1 MIKDKRQIQI
11 KAPSHAIFDLIDR
24 MPNKFPIYRFLE
36 SKPFFFIRILLVDG
50 LSSSW
55 KAAKL
60 RRADD
65 VLKLNVGDTM
75 GPFTLTEF
83 GRPTKYWFSLKSLF
97 FDCQIGYSLHSK
109 DGVTELSFDLFAE
122 NPNFKERIW
131 WFIFKPFHG
140 LFANKVLHVIK
151 EKTEHNK
158 ANQRTQK
165 TARLISN
172 VSHKNR

>member
-1 MIKDKRQIQI
+1 MINMIKDKRQIQI
-11 KAPSHAIFDLIDR
+11 KASSYAVFDLIDR
-24 MPNKFPIYRFLE
+24 MPNKFPIYKFLE
-36 SKPFFFIRILLVDG
+36 AKLFFFIRILLVDG

-60 RRADD
+60 RRPGD

-83 GRPTKYWFSLKSLF
+83 ERPTKYWFSLKSIF
-97 FDCQIGYSLHSK
+97 FNCQTGYSLHSQ
-109 DGVTELSFDLFAE
+109 DGVTELSFDLLAE

-131 WFIFKPFHG
+131 WFIFKPFHA

-151 EKTEHNK
+151 EKTEHNE
-158 ANQRTQK
+158 
-165 TARLISN
+165 
-172 VSHKNR
+172 